1 MHLQLHLPNQQRV
14 IFNENDDLIEVVTA
28 DRNQQTPLTEYFKMN
43 DQDPDARNLCYIDFP
58 LHYTWN
64 KMTRTW
70 KKHQHRSCIGRM
82 YMAHPSEDEQY
93 YLHLLL
99 TKVKGAR
106 SFEELKMVNDIMC
119 ATFKESAQC
128 RGFLENDNEH

>member
-1 MHLQLHLPNQQRV
+1 MMDFV
-14 IFNENDDLIEVVTA
+14 
-28 DRNQQTPLTEYFKMN
+28 
-43 DQDPDARNLCYIDFP
+43 PDAQEDLARIRKIINSEVPLNDKIAREAFENLKKKIKKRIILMKPDY
-58 LHYTWN
+58 N
-64 KMTRTW
+64 KIMKLSW